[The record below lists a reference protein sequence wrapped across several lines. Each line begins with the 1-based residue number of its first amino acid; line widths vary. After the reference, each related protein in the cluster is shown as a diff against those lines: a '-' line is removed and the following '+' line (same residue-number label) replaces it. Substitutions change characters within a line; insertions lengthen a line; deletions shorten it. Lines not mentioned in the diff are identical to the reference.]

1 MFSSKC
7 LPTYLCL
14 PIANIK
20 KKNDIEKHFKK
31 YAKNDVNKENF

>member
-14 PIANIK
+14 PIANI